1 MSVWHG
7 AVSKEIGERSD
18 ELAHDSKQPSTTLRE
33 ARLTLGRIS
42 TREHFEGEPGSMV
55 DEGTWCSPGVTTEAA
70 VTELRKAHMAILM
83 EIGRRQGK

>member
-33 ARLTLGRIS
+33 ARLTLGKN
-42 TREHFEGEPGSMV
+42 FYKEG
-55 DEGTWCSPGVTTEAA
+55 AF
-70 VTELRKAHMAILM
+70 
-83 EIGRRQGK
+83 